1 MSRTTSHAAR
11 FSALVAL
18 IAAFAVGAAPAGGS
32 RAALPTLYVAYTMNC
47 TFSISDDSGRAV
59 TVIPPGTYQISIRT
73 PVSFAE
79 VDLSGIFDMTAC
91 KGFVQFK
98 LTGPGVSAFD
108 NLGDGDNAYDLL
120 TETFQ
125 PSSTYVAQDLNQP
138 SVARLTFATAAT
150 GTATG
155 PATSTSS
162 STSKGSTQKELVGSA
177 AIPFRGA
184 LDAIVFKS
192 GKLSLSRNGKAVSF
206 LKSGRWTFSVDDE
219 STKAGFSVQVLHG
232 KTTAVTGAAYT
243 GSHDVTLQLK
253 PGRWFFFTP
262 GGRKSVFFVTS

>member
-1 MSRTTSHAAR
+1 LASHVAR
-11 FSALVAL
+11 LSALLAAVAAL
-18 IAAFAVGAAPAGGS
+18 AGPAGGS
-32 RAALPTLYVAYTMNC
+32 PAALPTLYVAYTMNC
-47 TFSISDDSGRAV
+47 TFSIVDDAGRTV
-59 TVIPPGTYQISIRT
+59 TVITPGTYQISIRT

-98 LTGPGVSAFD
+98 LTGPGVNAFD

-125 PSSTYVAQDLNQP
+125 PSATYVAQDLNQP
-138 SVARLTFATAAT
+138 SVARVAFTTAAS
-150 GTATG
+150 GSATG
-155 PATSTSS
+155 PASSTSS
-162 STSKGSTQKELVGSA
+162 STSTKGSTQQSLVGSA
-177 AIPFRGA
+177 AIAFRGA
-184 LDAIVFKS
+184 LDAIVFKN
-192 GKLSLSRNGKAVSF
+192 GKLTLSRNGKAVSF

-219 STKAGFSVQVLHG
+219 SPKAGFSVQVLHG
-232 KTTAVTGAAYT
+232 KATAVTTAAYT
-243 GSHDVTLQLK
+243 GSHDVTLHLK

>member
-1 MSRTTSHAAR
+1 MAYQLARVSTLLALLAAA
-11 FSALVAL
+11 ALLA
-18 IAAFAVGAAPAGGS
+18 GPAGS
-32 RAALPTLYVAYTMNC
+32 SPAALPTLYVAYTMNC
-47 TFSISDDSGRAV
+47 TFSIVDDAGRQV
-59 TVIPPGTYQISIRT
+59 NVITPGMYQISIRT

-98 LTGPGVSAFD
+98 LTGPGVNAFD

-138 SVARLTFATAAT
+138 SVARVAFTTAAT
-150 GTATG
+150 GTASG
-155 PATSTSS
+155 PASSNS
-162 STSKGSTQKELVGSA
+162 STSTKGSTQQSLVGSA

-184 LDAIVFKS
+184 LDATVFKS
-192 GKLSLSRNGKAVSF
+192 GKLSLSRNGKTVSF
-206 LKSGRWTFSVDDE
+206 LKAGRWTFSVDDE
-219 STKAGFSVQVLHG
+219 SPKAGFSVQVLHG
-232 KTTAVTGAAYT
+232 KTTVVTGAAYT

-253 PGRWFFFTP
+253 PGRWFFFTA